1 MMEYSDKIQK
11 AIRFAIKTHEIYQQQ
26 KRKGSDVSYITH
38 PLVVGIILAKVT
50 AKEDII
56 CAGILHDTVEDSV
69 PDKKVSREM
78 IEERFGTSVADV
90 VASVTEKDK
99 TLPWVERKGL
109 ALQKIPQM
117 SKESLLVKSADVIA
131 NGRDV
136 ILDYSKNKDTVFEN
150 FNAPEPKKDNIVH
163 GQIRLISAITE
174 SWSDNPLIQD
184 LNQLS
189 SEFGKIVAA

>member
-1 MMEYSDKIQK
+1 MMEYSDKIQR
-11 AIRFAIKTHEIYQQQ
+11 AIRFAIKTHDIYQQQ
-26 KRKGSDVSYITH
+26 KRKGGHAPSYITH
-38 PLVVGIILAKVT
+38 PLTVGIILAKVG
-50 AKEDII
+50 ASEDVI

-69 PDKKVSREM
+69 QEKKVSREM

-99 TLPWVERKGL
+99 TLPWVERKEL
-109 ALQKIPQM
+109 ALQKISQM
-117 SKESLLVKSADVIA
+117 SKDSLLVKSADVIA
-131 NGRDV
+131 NGRDMV
-136 ILDYSKNKDTVFEN
+136 LDYSKNKDSAFEK

-163 GQIRLISAITE
+163 GQLRLIDAVIE

-189 SEFGKIVAA
+189 SEFGEIVT